1 MGKIADLAK
10 QATNKA
16 SAEEQFDLLDYLGN
30 LAPIQ
35 YLGNK
40 IDDAAKYFG
49 LEHGLSGTLARYAEN
64 LINNNKQ
71 PATSDVDGETMPK
84 VNFMQNPDEQL
95 NVPKLDATTA
105 QYEAIRQG
113 LIDGG
118 MSFEEADKLAVEIMF
133 SSGYDFVPASDNF
146 NDLEYFKLTGR

>member
-1 MGKIADLAK
+1 MGKISELGK
-10 QATNKA
+10 KA
-16 SAEEQFDLLDYLGN
+16 STEEQFDLLDYLGN

-64 LINNNKQ
+64 LINNKQ
-71 PATSDVDGETMPK
+71 PVTSDVNEKTIPK
-84 VNFMQNPDEQL
+84 VNFMQNPDKQF
-95 NVPKLDATTA
+95 NGSKLDDITA
-105 QYEAIRQG
+105 QYETIRQE
-113 LIDGG
+113 LINSG

-133 SSGYDFVPASDNF
+133 G
-146 NDLEYFKLTGR
+146 KGRISV

>member
-1 MGKIADLAK
+1 MGKIANLAK
-10 QATNKA
+10 QATNEA

-64 LINNNKQ
+64 LINNKQ
-71 PATSDVDGETMPK
+71 PAISDVNEKTIPQ

-95 NVPKLDATTA
+95 NAPKSDATTA

-118 MSFEEADKLAVEIMF
+118 MSFEEADKLAIEIMF